1 MKLLITNI
9 VANNLLGYFNSFS
22 IKIMVLFDLSF
33 SESKEEGVS
42 EKKAT
47 SAPEI
52 IAEQKSK
59 IVVKIIFIKT
69 IEDCSI
75 KK

>member
-1 MKLLITNI
+1 
-9 VANNLLGYFNSFS
+9 
-22 IKIMVLFDLSF
+22 MVLFDLSF

-59 IVVKIIFIKT
+59 TVVKIIFIKT